1 MPRKECRAPTELSKI
16 RSWNGIPWQI
26 TALSQTEI
34 SLTRDGC
41 DPFSL
46 SISAFESLVKEGK
59 MLRSEPKAP
68 SSITSEGQILLE
80 QARDV
85 DSATAVFRNRVINPD
100 QYDDEEQAQIAE
112 RAPTIP

>member
-1 MPRKECRAPTELSKI
+1 
-16 RSWNGIPWQI
+16 
-26 TALSQTEI
+26 
-34 SLTRDGC
+34 
-41 DPFSL
+41 
-46 SISAFESLVKEGK
+46 

-85 DSATAVFRNRVINPD
+85 DSAIAVFRNRVINPD

-112 RAPTIP
+112 RAPTIPARTKRRWRQWYRDAEIQYGSGFLGLLPQFIHCARSTGGRAPQNSI